1 MNRMI
6 NDVQLLSYDSLRKSL
21 FFLSLVIKNCASK
34 TRISVP
40 ILLLYY
46 RVIFSFHL
54 NINYYIFCHVIIIT
68 HIRVTQYTRMFMIN
82 ITPHSNS
89 NRYRHISYRIDIY
102 MYIPLCLK
110 KQKNPKILIGKVS

>member
-1 MNRMI
+1 MI

-89 NRYRHISYRIDIY
+89 NIHVYRYIHVYTT
-102 MYIPLCLK
+102 MFEETK
-110 KQKNPKILIGKVS
+110 KPENSNW

>member
-68 HIRVTQYTRMFMIN
+68 HILVRVTQYTRMFMIN

-89 NRYRHISYRIDIY
+89 NIHVYRYIHVYTTI
-102 MYIPLCLK
+102 CLK